1 MTDIKKEKAEEQ
13 RPSSEKLAIRVIAM
27 PGDTN
32 PNGDMFGGWLLSLMD
47 MAAGN
52 VAAECAHGRVVT
64 VSIDA
69 ISFLRPVLVGDEVSC
84 YADIVDIGNSSMK
97 IDVQAWARRRESGIP
112 HKVTEGVFTFV
123 AIGPDRRP
131 RPIPKKS

>member
-1 MTDIKKEKAEEQ
+1 MKEIETSREVL
-13 RPSSEKLAIRVIAM
+13 PSAEKLSIRVIAM

-52 VAAECAHGRVVT
+52 VAAERAQGRVVT
-64 VSIDA
+64 VAIDA
-69 ISFLRPVLVGDEVSC
+69 IAFLRPVLVGDEVSC
-84 YADIVDIGNSSMK
+84 YAEIIESGTTSMK
-97 IDVQAWARRRESGIP
+97 IDVQAWARRRESVEP

-131 RPIPKKS
+131 RPLPKR

>member
-1 MTDIKKEKAEEQ
+1 MKEKN
-13 RPSSEKLAIRVIAM
+13 SEKIPEVRPPAEKLSIRVIAM

-52 VAAECAHGRVVT
+52 VAVERAHGRVVT
-64 VSIDA
+64 VAIDA
-69 ISFLRPVLVGDEVSC
+69 IAFLRPVLVGDEVSC
-84 YADIVDIGNSSMK
+84 YAEILEVGTSSMK
-97 IDVQAWARRRESGIP
+97 IDVQAWARRRESGDP

-131 RPIPKKS
+131 RPIPKM

>member
-1 MTDIKKEKAEEQ
+1 MKEKELRQETLPAA
-13 RPSSEKLAIRVIAM
+13 EKLSIRVIAM

-52 VAAECAHGRVVT
+52 VAAERAQGRVVT
-64 VSIDA
+64 VAIDA
-69 ISFLRPVLVGDEVSC
+69 IAFLRPVLVGDEVSC
-84 YADIVDIGNSSMK
+84 YAEILETGTSSMK
-97 IDVQAWARRRESGIP
+97 IDVQAWARRRESIEP
-112 HKVTEGVFTFV
+112 NKVTEGVFTFV

-131 RPIPKKS
+131 RPLPKR